1 MQTCIENGSEVTG
14 ECSHGKIPKDGPCFS
29 GTAPFIVTLGLGLIG
44 VFATGFLT
52 YRHILLTSHGGTVGE
67 SFLCRPTGNINC
79 DAILM
84 TPYAVIFNYFPSS
97 VLGLMGFT
105 FMLWLSVN
113 GLVNPRIRNDAWAWL
128 LFYVFVAIAFSWY
141 YAYIMVFEVDF
152 ICTWCIVVHLVNL
165 ISVVFVFIVAV
176 KNRKKFEHSTVS
188 NLAER
193 VYLVVGGVVTSLL
206 VFFACGFWE
215 KSLSFHDAKQKYDE
229 LAKNPLV
236 IMSLLKASPH
246 HQISSEETD
255 PVYGSV
261 SAPHPMILFS
271 DFQCPVCLRT
281 EIFLREIVDRNP
293 NELRLVFKNYPL
305 STACNKR
312 IANDLHP
319 MACKA
324 AQAAYAAF
332 LIGGSRSFL
341 TYADLLYVH
350 QRQLKSEP
358 WIGLAKQTGL
368 ELQRFTLLMEP
379 DSAADRKVRED
390 VALGLELGLDATP
403 EVFFEGKRIPQG
415 LKGEDFVA
423 ALEELIRI
431 SHPEK
436 KDLNLNR

>member
-1 MQTCIENGSEVTG
+1 
-14 ECSHGKIPKDGPCFS
+14 
-29 GTAPFIVTLGLGLIG
+29 
-44 VFATGFLT
+44 
-52 YRHILLTSHGGTVGE
+52 
-67 SFLCRPTGNINC
+67 
-79 DAILM
+79 
-84 TPYAVIFNYFPSS
+84 
-97 VLGLMGFT
+97 
-105 FMLWLSVN
+105 
-113 GLVNPRIRNDAWAWL
+113 
-128 LFYVFVAIAFSWY
+128 
-141 YAYIMVFEVDF
+141 
-152 ICTWCIVVHLVNL
+152 
-165 ISVVFVFIVAV
+165 
-176 KNRKKFEHSTVS
+176 
-188 NLAER
+188 
-193 VYLVVGGVVTSLL
+193 
-206 VFFACGFWE
+206 
-215 KSLSFHDAKQKYDE
+215 
-229 LAKNPLV
+229 
-236 IMSLLKASPH
+236 
-246 HQISSEETD
+246 
-255 PVYGSV
+255 
-261 SAPHPMILFS
+261 
-271 DFQCPVCLRT
+271 LRT